1 MPGRKQDDK
10 QFQQFLLWC
19 IEQEERITEELE
31 KRTMDREA
39 RYLIQD

>member
-1 MPGRKQDDK
+1 MPGRKQDYK
-10 QFQQFLLWC
+10 QFLLRLWC